1 MVGLG
6 GVWIEALGDVRL
18 LPPDLPEDA
27 IVEELHSLKAAKLL
41 GDFRGAGPVDVA
53 AIAGAVSLVGRL
65 MLTAPDILEID
76 INPLI
81 GHRDG
86 GGVTALDALIIC
98 RAEA

>member
-27 IVEELHSLKAAKLL
+27 IIEELRRLKAARLL
-41 GDFRGAGPVDVA
+41 NDFRGAGRVDVA
-53 AIAGAVSLVGRL
+53 AVACATSLIGRL
-65 MLTAPDILEID
+65 MLTAPEITEID

-81 GHRDG
+81 GHREG
-86 GGVTALDALIIC
+86 QGVTALDALIIC
-98 RAEA
+98 RAGR